1 MVALHQPANG
11 NTEMVLDWHTLLTR
25 ERLGK
30 SAHSSDELGRSPFH
44 KDHDRIIFS
53 GAFRRLGRKTQVHP
67 VSSNDHIHTRLTHS
81 LEVSCVGRSLGM
93 RVGEVLRDDLPEW
106 CSPADLG
113 MIVQSACLAHDIGNP
128 PFGHSGEDA
137 IRCWFQQAAGRGW
150 LDDMTD
156 AQRADF
162 LNFEG
167 NAQGF
172 RVLTQLEYH
181 QFDGGTRLTYATL
194 GTYLK
199 YPWTSRHAEA
209 LGYKKHKFGCYQNE
223 LPLLE
228 QIAHKL
234 SLPKAADQRWGRH
247 PLVYL
252 MEAADDICYG
262 LIDLEDGLEMELLE
276 YAEVEELLLA
286 LVGDDIP
293 ETYRQLGPGDSRRRK
308 LAILRGKAIEHLTNA
323 AAAAFVEQQN
333 NLLRGELPGDLV
345 EHMHGPAKACVVQA
359 KAMARQKI
367 FQDKRKTLHEI
378 GAYTTLEILLNAF
391 CGAALEQHRG
401 GTPSFKNQRILDL
414 LGRSAPSPE
423 LPLYQSFLR
432 MIDFIAGMTDSYA
445 TEMAGEMTG
454 RSSPV

>member
-1 MVALHQPANG
+1 M
-11 NTEMVLDWHTLLTR
+11 DWHQLLNR

-30 SAHSSDELGRSPFH
+30 TTHSTEELGRSPFH

-81 LEVSCVGRSLGM
+81 LEVSCVGRSLAM
-93 RVGEVLRDDLPEW
+93 RVAEMIRPALPEW
-106 CSPADLG
+106 CEPSDLG

-137 IRCWFQQAAGRGW
+137 IRHWFHQAKNNGW
-150 LDDMTD
+150 LDTMSPT
-156 AQRADF
+156 QREDF

-181 QFDGGTRLTYATL
+181 QFDGGMRLTYATL
-194 GTYLK
+194 GAFCK
-199 YPWTSRHAEA
+199 YPWSSKYANAE
-209 LGYKKHKFGCYQNE
+209 GYKKHKFGSYQNE

-228 QIAHKL
+228 KITSKL
-234 SLPKAADQRWGRH
+234 GIPKLDDERWARH

-252 MEAADDICYG
+252 VEAADDICYG
-262 LIDLEDGLEMELLE
+262 LIDLEDGIEMDLLD
-276 YAEVEELLLA
+276 YAEVEALLLD
-286 LVGDDIP
+286 LVGDDLP
-293 ETYRQLGPGDSRRRK
+293 ETYRQLGPKDSRRRK

-323 AAAAFVEQQN
+323 AAQAFVEQQPA
-333 NLLRGELPGDLV
+333 LMAGTLEGDLV
-345 EHMHGPAKACVVQA
+345 DHMHGPAKTCVINA
-359 KAMARQKI
+359 KALAREKI

-391 CGAALEQHRG
+391 CGAALEQHTH
-401 GTPSFKNQRILDL
+401 GTLSFKNRRIFDL
-414 LGRSAPSPE
+414 LGQAAPQPDWT
-423 LPLYQSFLR
+423 LYTSFMR
-432 MIDFIAGMTDSYA
+432 IIDFIGGMTDSYA
-445 TEMAGEMTG
+445 TEMAREMTG
-454 RSSPV
+454 RSSPT

>member
-1 MVALHQPANG
+1 M
-11 NTEMVLDWHTLLTR
+11 DWQQLLNR

-30 SAHSSDELGRSPFH
+30 TSHSLEELGRSPFH

-81 LEVSCVGRSLGM
+81 LEVSCVGRSLAM
-93 RVGEVLRDDLPEW
+93 RVAEMIRPALPDW
-106 CSPADLG
+106 CEPSDLG

-137 IRCWFQQAAGRGW
+137 IRHWFHQAKDNGW
-150 LDDMTD
+150 LDSMSPT
-156 AQRADF
+156 QREDF

-181 QFDGGTRLTYATL
+181 QFDGGMRLTYATL
-194 GTYLK
+194 GAFCK
-199 YPWTSRHAEA
+199 YPWSSKYANAE
-209 LGYKKHKFGCYQNE
+209 GYKKHKFGSYQNE

-228 QIAHKL
+228 QITSKL
-234 SLPKAADQRWGRH
+234 GIPKLDDERWARH

-252 MEAADDICYG
+252 VEAADDICYG
-262 LIDLEDGLEMELLE
+262 LIDLEDGIEMDLLD
-276 YAEVEELLLA
+276 YAEVEALLLN
-286 LVGDDIP
+286 LVGDDLP
-293 ETYRQLGPGDSRRRK
+293 ETYRQLGPKDSRRRK

-323 AAAAFVEQQN
+323 AAQAFVEQQPA
-333 NLLRGELPGDLV
+333 LMAGTLEGDLV
-345 EHMHGPAKACVVQA
+345 DHMHGPAKTCVINA
-359 KAMARQKI
+359 KALAREKI

-391 CGAALEQHRG
+391 CGAALEQHTH
-401 GTPSFKNQRILDL
+401 GTLSFKNRRIFDL
-414 LGRSAPSPE
+414 LGQAAPQPDWT
-423 LPLYQSFLR
+423 LYTSFMR
-432 MIDFIAGMTDSYA
+432 IIDFIGGMTDSYA
-445 TEMAGEMTG
+445 TEMAREMTG
-454 RSSPV
+454 RSSPM

>member
-1 MVALHQPANG
+1 M
-11 NTEMVLDWHTLLTR
+11 DWQQLLNR

-30 SAHSSDELGRSPFH
+30 TSHSTEELGRSPFH

-81 LEVSCVGRSLGM
+81 LEVSCVGRSLAM
-93 RVGEVLRDDLPEW
+93 RVAEMIRSSLPDW
-106 CSPADLG
+106 CEPSDLG

-137 IRCWFQQAAGRGW
+137 IRYWFQQAANNGW
-150 LDDMTD
+150 LDSMG
-156 AQRADF
+156 AAEQQDF

-181 QFDGGTRLTYATL
+181 QFDGGMRLTYATL
-194 GTYLK
+194 GAFTK
-199 YPWTSRHAEA
+199 YPWSSKYANA
-209 LGYKKHKFGCYQNE
+209 DGYKKHKFGSYQNE

-228 QIAHKL
+228 QIATKL
-234 SLPKAADQRWGRH
+234 GIPKLEEERWARH

-252 MEAADDICYG
+252 VEAADDICYG
-262 LIDLEDGLEMELLE
+262 LIDLEDGIEMELLD
-276 YAEVEELLLA
+276 YAEVEALLLD
-286 LVGDDIP
+286 LVGDDLP
-293 ETYRQLGPGDSRRRK
+293 ETYRQLGPTDSRRRK

-323 AAAAFVEQQN
+323 AAQAFVEQQPA
-333 NLLRGELPGDLV
+333 LMSGTLQGDLV
-345 EHMHGPAKACVVQA
+345 EHMHGPAKTCVINA
-359 KAMARQKI
+359 KALAREKI

-391 CGAALEQHRG
+391 CGAVLEQHNHR
-401 GTPSFKNQRILDL
+401 TLSFKNQRIFDL
-414 LGRSAPSPE
+414 LGHAAPQPDWT
-423 LPLYQSFLR
+423 LYKSFMR
-432 MIDFIAGMTDSYA
+432 IIDFIGGMTDGYA
-445 TEMAGEMTG
+445 TEMAREMTG
-454 RSSPV
+454 RSSPM

>member
-1 MVALHQPANG
+1 M
-11 NTEMVLDWHTLLTR
+11 DWHTLLNR

-30 SAHSSDELGRSPFH
+30 TSHSAEELGRSPFH

-81 LEVSCVGRSLGM
+81 LEVSCVGRSLAM
-93 RVGEVLRDDLPEW
+93 RVAQMIRPDLPQW
-106 CSPADLG
+106 CEPSDLG

-137 IRCWFQQAAGRGW
+137 IRHWFQHAARNGW
-150 LDDMTD
+150 LDSMSE

-181 QFDGGTRLTYATL
+181 QFDGGMRLTYATL
-194 GTYLK
+194 GAFSK
-199 YPWTSRHAEA
+199 YPWSSKHASA
-209 LGYKKHKFGCYQNE
+209 QGYKKHKFGSYQSE

-228 QIAHKL
+228 HIAQKL
-234 SLPKAADQRWGRH
+234 GIPKLDDEHWARH

-252 MEAADDICYG
+252 VEAADDICYG
-262 LIDLEDGLEMELLE
+262 LIDLEDGIEMDLLD
-276 YAEVEELLLA
+276 YAEVEALLLD
-286 LVGDDIP
+286 LVGDDLP
-293 ETYRQLGPGDSRRRK
+293 ETYRLLGPNDSRRRK

-323 AAAAFVEQQN
+323 AAQAFVDQ
-333 NLLRGELPGDLV
+333 LPALMAGTLQGDLV
-345 EHMHGPAKACVVQA
+345 EHMNGPAKTCVISA
-359 KAMARQKI
+359 KALAREKI

-391 CGAALEQHRG
+391 CGAALELHTQ
-401 GTPSFKNQRILDL
+401 GTLSFKNKRIFDL
-414 LGRSAPSPE
+414 LGQAAPQPHWS
-423 LPLYQSFLR
+423 LYTSFMR
-432 MIDFIAGMTDSYA
+432 IIDFIGGMTDSYA
-445 TEMAGEMTG
+445 TEMAREMTG

>member
-1 MVALHQPANG
+1 M
-11 NTEMVLDWHTLLTR
+11 DWQHLLNR

-30 SAHSSDELGRSPFH
+30 TSHSTEELGRSPFH

-81 LEVSCVGRSLGM
+81 LEVSCVGRSLAM
-93 RVGEVLRDDLPEW
+93 RVAEMIRPSLPDW
-106 CSPADLG
+106 CEPSDLG

-137 IRCWFQQAAGRGW
+137 IRHWFQQAADNGW
-150 LDDMTD
+150 LDSMST
-156 AQRADF
+156 AEQQDF

-181 QFDGGTRLTYATL
+181 QFDGGMRLTYATL
-194 GTYLK
+194 GAFTK
-199 YPWTSRHAEA
+199 YPWSSKYANA
-209 LGYKKHKFGCYQNE
+209 DGYKKHKFGSYQNE

-228 QIAHKL
+228 QIATKL
-234 SLPKAADQRWGRH
+234 GIPKLEEERWARH

-252 MEAADDICYG
+252 VEAADDICYG
-262 LIDLEDGLEMELLE
+262 LIDLEDGIEMELLD
-276 YAEVEELLLA
+276 YAEVEALLLD
-286 LVGDDIP
+286 LVGDDLP
-293 ETYRQLGPGDSRRRK
+293 ETYRQLGPTDSRRRK

-323 AAAAFVEQQN
+323 AAQAFVEQQPA
-333 NLLRGELPGDLV
+333 LMSGTLQGDLV
-345 EHMHGPAKACVVQA
+345 EHMHGPAKTCVINA
-359 KAMARQKI
+359 KALAREKI

-391 CGAALEQHRG
+391 CGAALEQHNHR
-401 GTPSFKNQRILDL
+401 TLSFKNQRIFDL
-414 LGRSAPSPE
+414 LGHAAPQPDWT
-423 LPLYQSFLR
+423 LYKSFMR
-432 MIDFIAGMTDSYA
+432 IIDFIGGMTDSYA
-445 TEMAGEMTG
+445 TEMAREMTG
-454 RSSPV
+454 RSSPM

>member
-1 MVALHQPANG
+1 M
-11 NTEMVLDWHTLLTR
+11 DWQQLLNR

-30 SAHSSDELGRSPFH
+30 TSHSLEELGRSPFH

-81 LEVSCVGRSLGM
+81 LEVSCVGRSLAM
-93 RVGEVLRDDLPEW
+93 RVAEMIRPALPDW
-106 CSPADLG
+106 CEPSDLG

-137 IRCWFQQAAGRGW
+137 IRHWFHQAKDNGW
-150 LDDMTD
+150 LDSMSPT
-156 AQRADF
+156 QREDF

-181 QFDGGTRLTYATL
+181 QFDGGMRLTYATL
-194 GTYLK
+194 GAFCK
-199 YPWTSRHAEA
+199 YPWSSKYANAE
-209 LGYKKHKFGCYQNE
+209 GYKKHKFGSYQNE

-228 QIAHKL
+228 QITSKL
-234 SLPKAADQRWGRH
+234 GIPKLDDERWARH

-252 MEAADDICYG
+252 VEAADDICYG
-262 LIDLEDGLEMELLE
+262 LIDLEDGIEMDLLD
-276 YAEVEELLLA
+276 YAEVEALLLN
-286 LVGDDIP
+286 LVGDDLP
-293 ETYRQLGPGDSRRRK
+293 ETYRQLGPKDSRRRK

-323 AAAAFVEQQN
+323 AAQAFVEQQPA
-333 NLLRGELPGDLV
+333 LMAGTLEGDLV
-345 EHMHGPAKACVVQA
+345 DHMHGPAKTCVINA
-359 KAMARQKI
+359 KALAREKI

-391 CGAALEQHRG
+391 CGAALEQHTH
-401 GTPSFKNQRILDL
+401 GTLSFKNRRIFDL
-414 LGRSAPSPE
+414 LGQAAPQPDWT
-423 LPLYQSFLR
+423 LYTSFMR
-432 MIDFIAGMTDSYA
+432 IIDFIGGMTDSYA
-445 TEMAGEMTG
+445 TEMAREMTG
-454 RSSPV
+454 RSSPT

>member
-1 MVALHQPANG
+1 V
-11 NTEMVLDWHTLLTR
+11 DWHQLLNR

-30 SAHSSDELGRSPFH
+30 TSHSTEELGRSPFH

-93 RVGEVLRDDLPEW
+93 RVAEMIRPALPQW
-106 CSPADLG
+106 CESSDLG

-137 IRCWFQQAAGRGW
+137 IRHWFQQAANNGW
-150 LDDMTD
+150 LDDMSE
-156 AQRADF
+156 AERADF

-181 QFDGGTRLTYATL
+181 QFDGGMRLTYATL
-194 GTYLK
+194 GAFSK
-199 YPWTSRHAEA
+199 YPWSSKHASA
-209 LGYKKHKFGCYQNE
+209 QGYKKHKFGSYQNE

-228 QIAHKL
+228 QIANKL
-234 SLPKAADQRWGRH
+234 GIPKLDDEHWARH

-252 MEAADDICYG
+252 VEAADDICYG
-262 LIDLEDGLEMELLE
+262 LIDLEDGVEMDLLD
-276 YAEVEELLLA
+276 YAEVEALLLD
-286 LVGDDIP
+286 LVGDDLP
-293 ETYRQLGPGDSRRRK
+293 ETYRLLGPKDSRRRK

-323 AAAAFVEQQN
+323 AARAFVEQQPA
-333 NLLRGELPGDLV
+333 LMAGTLEGDLV
-345 EHMHGPAKACVVQA
+345 AHMHGPAKTCVLNA
-359 KAMARQKI
+359 KALARDKI
-367 FQDKRKTLHEI
+367 FNDKRKTLHEI

-391 CGAALEQHRG
+391 CGAALEQHTH
-401 GTPSFKNQRILDL
+401 GTLSFKNRRIFDL
-414 LGRSAPSPE
+414 LGHAAPQPDWS
-423 LPLYQSFLR
+423 LYKSFMR
-432 MIDFIAGMTDSYA
+432 IIDFIGGMTDSYA
-445 TEMAGEMTG
+445 TEMAREMTG
-454 RSSPV
+454 RSSPM